1 MTVQIKIEFDVSQI
15 REYEKAAIKK
25 QREIVD
31 TYLENIGDFILSD
44 AQRNLEFEPSTK
56 AFDTGALTNS
66 GVARRDGD
74 KVIVG
79 FGGEEADDYALS
91 VEFGTDPGHRPPIAP
106 LIKWCRRV
114 GIPKPEKV
122 AWAIAAT
129 IEKTGLRERPFL
141 RSAVEKAL
149 REAPRIWKEVLENSD

>member
-1 MTVQIKIEFDVSQI
+1 LNNYIS
-15 REYEKAAIKK
+15 AAKK
-25 QREIVD
+25 MQQKIVD
-31 TYLENIGDFILSD
+31 TYLQDLADFILSD

-56 AFDTGALTNS
+56 AFDSGALANS
-66 GVARRDGD
+66 GTSKHEKN

-79 FGGEEADDYALS
+79 FGGPESKDYALA

-106 LIKWCRRV
+106 LIAWARRV

-122 AWAIAAT
+122 AWAIAKT

-141 RSAVEKAL
+141 RSAVEKGL
-149 REAPRIWKEVLENSD
+149 REAPRIWNDAVKNSAF